1 MADVPVDRVQLRS
14 SDEGKADR
22 DYIKDHL
29 GLGQG
34 QDAYRLAVAVALAK
48 NLPAASEDVRR
59 STVYGADDVD
69 VDGTLRAAVL
79 ALREDH
85 GNMPYA
91 LIERLAEAGLRDLAV
106 HLNEGLP
113 IRTYLAALVPPT
125 RKD

>member
-1 MADVPVDRVQLRS
+1 MADAPTDRVQLRS

-29 GLGQG
+29 GLAQG
-34 QDAYRLAVAVALAK
+34 QDAYRLGVALAK
-48 NLPAASEDVRR
+48 NLPGAPEDARR

-69 VDGTLRAAVL
+69 VDGALRAAVL
-79 ALREDH
+79 ALRDDH

-91 LIERLAEAGLRDLAV
+91 LIERLAEAGMRDLAV

-113 IRTYLAALVPPT
+113 IRTYLAALVPP
-125 RKD
+125 KPED